1 MQPFH
6 QAERSIAKI
15 YIYIYIYIDIY
26 SATKGKRKS
35 DLYMSQNKACNVKS
49 SGKSK
54 VLVIEVYLDI
64 PC

>member
-1 MQPFH
+1 MQSFH
-6 QAERSIAKI
+6 QAERSIAK
-15 YIYIYIYIDIY
+15 IYIYIYIDIY

>member
-1 MQPFH
+1 MQPFR
-6 QAERSIAKI
+6 QAERSIAKKKKKKKK
-15 YIYIYIYIDIY
+15 
-26 SATKGKRKS
+26 KGC

-49 SGKSK
+49 RGKSK